1 MHHPLADD
9 FSQLKDSE
17 LEEKISELTKKY
29 WQSTNPS
36 VQHQITLLLDMYKI
50 ELETRRAKIWQEQYQ
65 KRDQDLDNLIKVS

>member
-29 WQSTNPS
+29 WQGTNPS